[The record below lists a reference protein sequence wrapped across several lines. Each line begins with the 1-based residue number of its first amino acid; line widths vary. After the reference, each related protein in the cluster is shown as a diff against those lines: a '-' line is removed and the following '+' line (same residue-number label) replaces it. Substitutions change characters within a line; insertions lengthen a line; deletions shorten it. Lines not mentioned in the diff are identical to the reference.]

1 MKFDEKE
8 IKALREIVAKEMKRC
23 RVDASDG
30 LFAVENKLRE
40 LLEQIGKV
48 GLADFLEK
56 EKENEASDHEEES
69 P

>member
-8 IKALREIVAKEMKRC
+8 IKALREIMAKEMKRC

-30 LFAVENKLRE
+30 LFPVENQLRE

-48 GLADFLEK
+48 
-56 EKENEASDHEEES
+56 
-69 P
+69 